1 MIYEYRLFY
10 FPRGNNA
17 VLRYKS
23 LRGCLASLF
32 YHSGAVWLHFFDY
45 LGVFG
50 LVNLVTQFSIFII
63 HNSKIVGPIAKRL
76 FGK

>member
-17 VLRYKS
+17 VPRNKS

-32 YHSGAVWLHFFDY
+32 DHSGVVWLHFFDH
-45 LGVFG
+45 LGTFG
-50 LVNLVTQFSIFII
+50 LVNLVTQFSVSIT
-63 HNSKIVGPIAKRL
+63 HNLKMVGPIAKRL
-76 FGK
+76 FSK